1 MADDAAPS
9 GSTVK
14 AGGDDPE
21 PTIEINIK
29 TLDSQVHKLRVQKNE
44 TVLNLKEKI
53 VDAAGIPVDQQRLIF
68 RGRVLKD
75 DHLLSE
81 YHLEDGYTLHLV
93 ARRTAE
99 GQHSSGTSEE
109 GTHGNVNVAANGGML
124 GDMSRTVRDILG
136 SLGLEMPGGV
146 VNGAFSVPLTT
157 APEGAS
163 NVGRTQPGNPA
174 QPGFSIHVS
183 QLQPGGAIPRNMV
196 IPDSM
201 ATIVEYINRMDLLLQ
216 NNGVPSVESI
226 ARPPSSEDAYLNGR
240 FPSPDVLV
248 SVIERTQQLLG
259 GSASSA
265 LSHLAHRI
273 QRDAAT
279 SDTAIRSQIQN
290 ESAQLGAAM
299 QHLGAMLLELGRTM
313 MMLRMG
319 ASPDN
324 AFVNAGS
331 AIYINP
337 AGPNPIMVQPSF
349 QSAPHFGVSSIPV
362 LSGVSGQFG
371 IVDPSRTSGVN
382 VYGGAS
388 ATNGTSVGS
397 TTASATTVD
406 GARQNVERT
415 QGGNSS
421 ANSTP
426 GLPTRTVVAAI
437 PARSSA
443 DAPNHVLGVILP
455 VQVRS
460 QVAAPNQSTVSQ
472 GSQAAVGN
480 GSQPNATFVV
490 PQASSGGVA
499 NISSI
504 VAQITAQVANAMAA
518 NQPGQVSSSVQNAA
532 DQGAHP
538 TTNNGDGTVS
548 SEASRNMQLQNEIL
562 SSQQAETPLNVQ
574 SHVTATG
581 TLQSNTSDPNL
592 SAQASSTANVF
603 FSVDS
608 TQEQSQME
616 GINVDSSRSYSEEL
630 AAALAGQDIL
640 VEHAR
645 DIPLS
650 AAAENS
656 ELKNKPSDG
665 VTGESVKPSASGRSE
680 PLGLGGGL
688 QPKRRSKISKPSG
701 TSGDSSEP
709 LNTSSV
715 PRSQEAVSA
724 GQQILQALASSN
736 ADVRNGSVADT
747 RPPSSMPQF
756 AGGMPPRR
764 PGGEGQ
770 LDIGSMLSS
779 VLNSPVFGNLMSN
792 VAAQTGL
799 ESPADVRNIM
809 EDLTQNPAMMDT
821 ISNIVQNADGPR
833 RGQGGG
839 FDLSRMM
846 QQMMPVVSQV
856 LGGAAARP
864 AGTDGGESGLQ
875 PGRRAQIDLHQARE
889 RIEQHESPEDI
900 FGAVLETAAQAYG
913 EDETIQVMLE
923 ELASDP
929 ELADDY
935 LKLLIEQVGE
945 RVQSESETEKQP

>member
-472 GSQAAVGN
+472 
-480 GSQPNATFVV
+480 
-490 PQASSGGVA
+490 
-499 NISSI
+499 